1 MAAACCLPV
10 AVSNRSIHNAVADQ
24 EAEAEV
30 DKEIE
35 VVHPQ
40 RKEEAIVSYSKIE
53 KNLCCSIICVSSINR
68 IVILVKIIFMRSFFF

>member
-1 MAAACCLPV
+1 MEMVVAAACCLPV

-30 DKEIE
+30 GKDIE

-40 RKEEAIVSYSKIE
+40 RKEEAIVSYQ
-53 KNLCCSIICVSSINR
+53 
-68 IVILVKIIFMRSFFF
+68 